1 MRSESKSDSAK
12 TPLRVWI
19 FYKNMGAD
27 FAGVELF
34 GTGPKFKGKNTSS
47 AALLNVPDK
56 KNYDVVVQIQQKWQ
70 QKMRFPFLK
79 KIGLR
84 DDDKCSFCNKE
95 TENLEMRQNKK
106 FLG

>member
-1 MRSESKSDSAK
+1 
-12 TPLRVWI
+12 
-19 FYKNMGAD
+19 MGAD

-79 KIGLR
+79 KVGLR

-95 TENLEMRQNKK
+95 TENLEMRKNKK

>member
-56 KNYDVVVQIQQKWQ
+56 KKLWCSRADTA
-70 QKMRFPFLK
+70 KMTAKNAIPV
-79 KIGLR
+79 
-84 DDDKCSFCNKE
+84 S
-95 TENLEMRQNKK
+95 
-106 FLG
+106 

>member
-1 MRSESKSDSAK
+1 M
-12 TPLRVWI
+12 WI

-79 KIGLR
+79 KVGLK

-95 TENLEMRQNKK
+95 TENLEMRKNKK

>member
-79 KIGLR
+79 KVGLR
-84 DDDKCSFCNKE
+84 DDDKCSFCNNE
-95 TENLEMRQNKK
+95 TENLEMRKNKK